1 MDMEVSGT
9 GIEMGVKVENGVR
22 WNECLYM
29 WWIRE
34 MRRMGTLQGKRYMVT
49 FITSHHKHKVSLQ
62 HSVTFS
68 TDTIEGTNW

>member
-9 GIEMGVKVENGVR
+9 GIEMGVKIENGVR

-34 MRRMGTLQGKRYMVT
+34 MRRMGSE
-49 FITSHHKHKVSLQ
+49 ID
-62 HSVTFS
+62 SVGMRIWVRLS
-68 TDTIEGTNW
+68 EIDSVGMRIWVG